1 MKDPE
6 SPITRCPKLGCDIAF
21 SYCLVE
27 RAPLPCA
34 RVLAC
39 WEHRMPVEALLRE
52 QLSEEEWN
60 RAFLEPSRD
69 RLSTILNL
77 AGKAK
82 KE

>member
-1 MKDPE
+1 
-6 SPITRCPKLGCDIAF
+6 
-21 SYCLVE
+21 
-27 RAPLPCA
+27 
-34 RVLAC
+34 
-39 WEHRMPVEALLRE
+39 MPVEALLRE